1 MGWIGDN
8 LLFISCERE
17 CGGMDHVKSLAG
29 KGWMLVNHARTFQS
43 MMWRVSQ
50 KNEKQVKSGPKP
62 PPSVVYAAILAALQA
77 IAAIGFGIFLM
88 MRDLS
93 GAENESMVTSTST
106 AAHVGTGTAIFIFI
120 IFGFVLASSFAMI
133 RGWRWGRGAIVLV
146 QFILAASSFQMM
158 TGGSILL
165 GIVTLVSC
173 LLTLFFIFFVKSSGE
188 WFALNY

>member
-1 MGWIGDN
+1 
-8 LLFISCERE
+8 
-17 CGGMDHVKSLAG
+17 MDHVKSLAG